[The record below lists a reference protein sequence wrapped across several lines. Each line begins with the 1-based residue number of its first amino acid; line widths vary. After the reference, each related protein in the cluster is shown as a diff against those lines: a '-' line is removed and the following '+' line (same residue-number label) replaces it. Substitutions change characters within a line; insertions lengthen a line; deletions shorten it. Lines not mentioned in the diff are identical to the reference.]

1 MKPKAAAALSAMLIA
16 VLLSLFTAGCSV
28 GGKTVEYRDPSV
40 PIVVEKGEEFVI
52 VLESNPS
59 AGYRWQ
65 LGEELN
71 AEVISLQKVEY
82 EEPSPEERGKPG
94 EERWTFKAE
103 GLGRTSVVLVYSA
116 PASGGKSAKV
126 PGHSDFIKAS
136 VKEPEETAA
145 TGVRG
150 EGPAEKGAEEEDA
163 EAGAEE
169 GRKTGEP
176 EVGGLTEASGAMEGE
191 TLVFSVWVR
200 EKGAAD
206 KEPRKH
212 EDPAEAVEVKE
223 GYRFSLVL
231 ESDPTSGRQWWLAEP
246 LDEDL
251 LSLVD
256 VAFEAKGGGQAG
268 EGEEAGAP
276 GKESWTFEALSHGE
290 TEVKL
295 AYGRPWEKENPRET
309 RTYKVVILPSEGEAA
324 EAH

>member
-28 GGKTVEYRDPSV
+28 GGKAVEYRDPSV
-40 PIVVEKGEEFVI
+40 PIVVEKGQEFVI

-65 LGEELN
+65 LGEELD
-71 AEVISLQKVEY
+71 AGVLSLQKVEY

-116 PASGGKSAKV
+116 LLSGGESAKV
-126 PGHSDFIKAS
+126 PGRSDFIKAG
-136 VKEPEETAA
+136 VKESEETAA
-145 TGVRG
+145 GDRG
-150 EGPAEKGAEEEDA
+150 EGSAKKEAEEEGV
-163 EAGAEE
+163 EAGDEE
-169 GRKTGEP
+169 GRRATESG
-176 EVGGLTEASGAMEGE
+176 VGNLAEASGAGEGE

-206 KEPRKH
+206 KKARKH
-212 EDPAEAVEVKE
+212 EDPAETVEVKE

-246 LDEDL
+246 LDKDL
-251 LSLVD
+251 LCLVD
-256 VAFEAKGGGQAG
+256 VSFEAQGRGKAG

-276 GKESWTFEALSHGE
+276 GKEYWTFEALGSGK
-290 TEVKL
+290 TKVTL
-295 AYGRPWEKENPRET
+295 GYGRPWEKGDPQET
-309 RTYKVVILPSEGEAA
+309 RIYEVDILPAEGEAA